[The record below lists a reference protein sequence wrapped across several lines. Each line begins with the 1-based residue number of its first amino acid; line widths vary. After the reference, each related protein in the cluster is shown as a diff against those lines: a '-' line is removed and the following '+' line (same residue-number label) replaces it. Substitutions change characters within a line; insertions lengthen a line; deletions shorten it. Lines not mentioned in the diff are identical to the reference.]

1 MEAILEVDGMSCMHC
16 VNKVTKII
24 SGFKSA
30 KEVKVDLDKKEAKFS
45 FDESSVELN
54 NIIGAIKKAG
64 FEASKK

>member
-1 MEAILEVDGMSCMHC
+1 METVLEVNGMSCMHC

-24 SGFKSA
+24 SGFKGA
-30 KEVKVDLDKKEAKFS
+30 KDVKVDLGKKEAKFS
-45 FDESSVELN
+45 FDETTADLD

>member
-1 MEAILEVDGMSCMHC
+1 METTLNVDGMSCMHC

-45 FDESSVELN
+45 FDESAVDLS

>member
-1 MEAILEVDGMSCMHC
+1 METTLSVDGMSCMHC

-24 SGFKSA
+24 SGFKSS
-30 KEVKVDLDKKEAKFS
+30 KDVKVDLDKKEAKFS
-45 FDESSVELN
+45 FDESAVDLN